1 MQTLVHS
8 KINTSDC
15 LFSKQNLTP
24 KSSHH
29 RHRSYCVQCSTS
41 EPNNSTPPER
51 QSIEVSSVVV
61 KPVFRTKFVPTSP
74 QQDLSHTALNI
85 AFVSESGICR
95 GPLALAAF
103 QQALTSSSS
112 PHLSTT
118 HIAATA
124 FSTQDYVLNQPPH
137 PTTLSAASS
146 LSLSLHLPS
155 DYRVQLFQ
163 PDIHA
168 DQYDIILTMDEF
180 TLADVL
186 REVSVLDLVSASSQY
201 CQKVR
206 RLGEWNQELIDARK
220 KAALRAGVRG
230 TESYYDIE
238 DGLYS
243 NVGGDQEMGKVMHAG
258 RLIVGAC
265 RGLVAFLEE
274 QMDGIAEDKEEE
286 GISLR
291 EIVQVKLAALEDVD
305 WIPPPMLSK
314 KAW

>member
-1 MQTLVHS
+1 MHS

-15 LFSKQNLTP
+15 LFSKQKLHP
-24 KSSHH
+24 KSAQH
-29 RHRSYCVQCSTS
+29 RHHHYCVQCTS
-41 EPNNSTPPER
+41 QTNNFTQPER
-51 QSIEVSSVVV
+51 QSLEVSSVVV
-61 KPVFRTKFVPTSP
+61 KPVFRTKFSPSSP

-95 GPLALAAF
+95 GPIALAAF
-103 QQALTSSSS
+103 QQALASSSS

-118 HIAATA
+118 LLTAAA
-124 FSTQDYVLNQPPH
+124 FSTQDYVLDQPPH
-137 PTTLSAASS
+137 PTTFSAASS
-146 LSLSLHLPS
+146 LSLPLPQE
-155 DYRVQLFQ
+155 YKVQLFQ
-163 PDIHA
+163 PEIHA

-186 REVSVLDLVSASSQY
+186 REVSVLDLVSCSTQY

-206 RLGEWNQELIDARK
+206 RLGEWNEDLIEARK

-243 NVGGDQEMGKVMHAG
+243 NIGGDQEMDKVMYAG
-258 RLIVGAC
+258 QLIVGAC

-274 QMDGIAEDKEEE
+274 QMDGIVVVESKEE
-286 GISLR
+286 ITSLR
-291 EIVQVKLAALEDVD
+291 EVVKVKLAAMEDVD
-305 WIPPPMLSK
+305 WMKPPMLSPK
-314 KAW
+314 GW